1 MLATRTLLQHK
12 CQAGRCSPKV
22 SARPIDILL
31 SVWVENREQYASCK
45 NMQLICIL
53 NHLQG
58 NAIHSSC
65 FAKWNKCHVCN
76 KQPGSITV
84 LSSTCKF
91 EWCFCWCKKGKRIL
105 ACHQLFQRLAS
116 LKELML
122 QQQMLDATAH
132 LTMLQHQQ
140 MNTCHCSKYFSDI
153 VLLYQHN
160 MPNLTDITGKGR
172 KGMKI
177 IPNIYRKCQIS

>member
-91 EWCFCWCKKGKRIL
+91 EWCFCWCKKGK
-105 ACHQLFQRLAS
+105 
-116 LKELML
+116 K
-122 QQQMLDATAH
+122 
-132 LTMLQHQQ
+132 
-140 MNTCHCSKYFSDI
+140 NTCMSSAIPKARFSKGVDAPAADARRHSPSDNAPAPTDEYLSLFKI
-153 VLLYQHN
+153 FLRYC
-160 MPNLTDITGKGR
+160 LT
-172 KGMKI
+172 
-177 IPNIYRKCQIS
+177 IST